1 MAYDEI
7 IRTSRRKP
15 LVDPESAG
23 VKVAHGVTEV
33 ERILP
38 HRPPVRYV
46 DGITRVDL
54 EHQSLVGYRD
64 IAADDPVFA
73 GHFPD
78 VPLYPG
84 TYQLESIGQMG
95 VCLSWFL
102 RNERT
107 DVPVDAQPTAVR
119 ALKIH
124 HAQFL
129 RPVPPGVRAT
139 MAVKLLEQDD
149 FGAVVAGQ
157 FLLDGKITA
166 FSVGELYFPND

>member
-1 MAYDEI
+1 MAYEEI
-7 IRTSRRKP
+7 ARASRRKP
-15 LVDPESAG
+15 LLDPDSAG
-23 VKVAHGVTEV
+23 VEVSLGVAEV

-46 DGITRVDL
+46 DGISRVDL
-54 EHQSLVGYRD
+54 PNQGLVGFRD
-64 IAADDPVFA
+64 VAADDPVFT

-95 VCLSWFL
+95 VCLAWFL
-102 RNERT
+102 RHET
-107 DVPVDAQPTAVR
+107 TEVPADAQPSAVR

-124 HAQFL
+124 HAQFV

-139 MAVKLLEQDD
+139 MVVKLLEQDD

-157 FLLDGKITA
+157 FIVDGKITS
-166 FSVGELYFPND
+166 FSVGELYFPN